1 MKQLMQLILIS
12 LAVAV
17 LLLFS
22 AKFIDPPPK
31 SGKGNILYV
40 YNWGEYIDPALLKKF
55 EKEYG
60 IRVILE
66 TFDSNESMLAKIK
79 NGGTHYDIAV
89 PSEYA
94 IQKMKEEKLLIPI
107 DHKKLPN
114 LKNINPDFMDL
125 DFDKGNKYSIPYFWG
140 TVGILYNP
148 DKTKG
153 IDFSRWDSLWDPRLK
168 NNVLIVDGAREALG
182 FSLNS
187 MGESLNETNP
197 QILDKA
203 EQKLEKLGP
212 NVKGVVGDEINTMM
226 VQKEADVAVVWSGM
240 GADIM
245 TENENLDFV
254 VPKEGSNLWFDNMVI
269 PKTAQN
275 VDGAHKFINFLLD
288 AKIGKQNTEWVGY
301 ATPNTASYKLL
312 DKETREDER
321 FYPSKAVQE
330 KLEVYEDLGFE
341 NIKRY
346 NELFLKFKMSLN

>member
-55 EKEYG
+55 EKKYG

-114 LKNINPDFMDL
+114 LKNINPDFMNL

-153 IDFSRWDSLWDPRLK
+153 IDFSRWDSLWDPRIK

-197 QILDKA
+197 QKLEKA

-269 PKTAQN
+269 PNTAQN